1 MVVGIPSVYIYSI
14 MILLVGIMKSF
25 DKSFVL
31 YSEKMLKK
39 QCVSFAVDYI
49 M

>member
-1 MVVGIPSVYIYSI
+1 MVIGIPSVNSNSI
-14 MILLVGIMKSF
+14 MILLVEIMKSF
-25 DKSFVL
+25 DKKKIIVK
-31 YSEKMLKK
+31 KMLKK